1 MSTRKEALARF
12 LAADPDDAFTRYAF
26 ALELIGEGAR
36 AEGVAELR
44 ETLRRTPGY
53 VPAWHMLGQA
63 LAADGAR
70 EEAEAAYREGIAAAR
85 TAGETH
91 AASEMQQELDELQDD
106 A

>member
-26 ALELIGEGAR
+26 ALELIAEGAR
-36 AEGVAELR
+36 AEGVAALR
-44 ETLRRTPGY
+44 ETLRRTPEY
-53 VPAWHMLGQA
+53 VPAWHMLAQS

-70 EEAEAAYREGIAAAR
+70 EEAEAVYREGIATAR
-85 TAGETH
+85 AAGESH